1 MSTSY
6 EAVKITN
13 VTHAVVQKWNSSFA
27 LEYFTAMQMCCF
39 NSVAADPMT
48 NLRIDF
54 EYIMDIIVLL
64 LGHSIVS
71 KYTALLE
78 I

>member
-6 EAVKITN
+6 EAVKITH
-13 VTHAVVQKWNSSFA
+13 VTHAVFQKLNSSFA
-27 LEYFTAMQMCCF
+27 LEYFTAIRMRCF